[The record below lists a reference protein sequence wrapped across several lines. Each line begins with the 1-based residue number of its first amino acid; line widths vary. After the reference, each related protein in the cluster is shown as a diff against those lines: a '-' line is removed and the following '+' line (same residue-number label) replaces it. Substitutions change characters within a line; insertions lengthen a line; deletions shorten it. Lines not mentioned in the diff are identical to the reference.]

1 MEVIIKE
8 KVLQA
13 PEINEL
19 NKIFS
24 DYKYYDSLLGRLST
38 FIREKRG
45 SIVGID
51 VGSNIGDSI
60 AHFELRENDTYL
72 AIEPDSLFL
81 PYLKSNWPT
90 CQVVKLERY
99 CSDHNC
105 VEGVSTIDAIIAEH
119 SWFYSNLLKIDTDG
133 HDLKAI
139 LGASEYI
146 KREVPYLLFE
156 YDLTM
161 KPANLEDTDKV
172 LDLLSSAGYGKIL
185 FIPT

>member
-1 MEVIIKE
+1 MNVHPLLIHFPIALLTVYVVMECLRFK
-8 KVLQA
+8 K
-13 PEINEL
+13 
-19 NKIFS
+19 
-24 DYKYYDSLLGRLST
+24 LL
-38 FIREKRG
+38 
-45 SIVGID
+45 
-51 VGSNIGDSI
+51 
-60 AHFELRENDTYL
+60 
-72 AIEPDSLFL
+72 
-81 PYLKSNWPT
+81 
-90 CQVVKLERY
+90 
-99 CSDHNC
+99 
-105 VEGVSTIDAIIAEH
+105 AEH